1 MGIEFL
7 RHPSFRY
14 PFSLGLLFLGAV
26 FGLSCDSD
34 LTGPSKNDP
43 VQEWSFDYEPPAF
56 FYDIWGS
63 GPGDIFLA
71 SGSGNVAHLDGTL
84 LTEMG
89 PRGEFGRIR
98 GIWGTSSNDVVAVSG
113 DREIIRFD
121 GTEWTLEASG
131 FSGRLYDVWVDT
143 SGEAFATHSISL
155 MMHPNQEP
163 CTKASHDRDTTLA
176 KRSVHGLSFL
186 LTNHAPF
193 IMFEHDRTE
202 PRWYVEG
209 PGKTVSGGGRHRPQ
223 TVRKNDPLPSCL
235 SCPRLRLP

>member
-98 GIWGTSSNDVVAVSG
+98 GIWGTSSNDVVQCL
-113 DREIIRFD
+113 
-121 GTEWTLEASG
+121 GTERLSASMAP
-131 FSGRLYDVWVDT
+131 SGPWKRPDFPADCTMY
-143 SGEAFATHSISL
+143 GSIPPARPS
-155 MMHPNQEP
+155 PP
-163 CTKASHDRDTTLA
+163 TAS
-176 KRSVHGLSFL
+176 
-186 LTNHAPF
+186 P
-193 IMFEHDRTE
+193 
-202 PRWYVEG
+202 
-209 PGKTVSGGGRHRPQ
+209 
-223 TVRKNDPLPSCL
+223 
-235 SCPRLRLP
+235 